1 MVLGLLSRRGG
12 KQYFKKG
19 KAMRVKLSYTIE
31 EEGVLGETAKL
42 IGLVSGDM
50 DQTTK
55 LFKEVQEE
63 LRRDQDISP
72 GASNTH
78 KSLQMIEEFRAAL
91 LNIDTRLSEVA
102 SIIHGLEAHR
112 ISPRVAD
119 QASLNSAELEAE
131 TIEAPE

>member
-1 MVLGLLSRRGG
+1 
-12 KQYFKKG
+12 
-19 KAMRVKLSYTIE
+19 MRVKLSYTIE

-119 QASLNSAELEAE
+119 QASLNSAEPEAE